1 MPPAPEAPAAIAALY
16 GPGVSLFGKDVVD
29 SLLCRAEGVDGII
42 PPELTNI
49 VNACGGAAK
58 WHGFVGDCVE
68 HLKQQPGGLIS
79 NWFALGSAQGGPYGV
94 CCLTCGS
101 KSTTLGGGQSTTTP
115 FNNFLVNHLRG
126 ATRSLTMM
134 KRILK
139 SIHSRMRLGWWLSRC
154 QGEIVT
160 T

>member
-1 MPPAPEAPAAIAALY
+1 M
-16 GPGVSLFGKDVVD
+16 FGKDVVD

-115 FNNFLVNHLRG
+115 FNNFLVNHLRSRKHEKARDALLAHVEAAVAAG
-126 ATRSLTMM
+126 GGTRAEIAMQ
-134 KRILK
+134 ILAERLAL
-139 SIHSRMRLGWWLSRC
+139 RMRLMPTMLNP
-154 QGEIVT
+154 
-160 T
+160 